1 MRKIWAILLVL
12 VLCSSAVTALLYQF
26 IPKDGGDAPE
36 FTDYDQVD
44 LDLLSVHFIDVGQGD
59 SALIMAPSGER
70 ILIDAGTLDS
80 EDVLLDYLAHY
91 NVTRLD
97 ALIISHPD
105 SDHLG
110 SADAVLRECDVDLVV
125 HPGFY
130 KDTPAYSEFL
140 QAVEAEGCPVLT
152 SSSLVEGQ
160 YLDLANNLTFQ
171 VLSAYQEAGDSN
183 SASIVLRV
191 TYGTQDFMFMGDAPS
206 GVEDWV
212 MRHYDIDS
220 EVLKVAHHGSY
231 SSTSQQ
237 FLAEVTP
244 QYAVISCGAGNDYGY
259 PHDEVLERLASVGAE
274 VFRTDVSGTIVFQS
288 DGSSISRLG

>member
-1 MRKIWAILLVL
+1 MRKIWVVLLVL
-12 VLCSSAVTALLYQF
+12 VLCSSAVTALFVQF
-26 IPKDGGDAPE
+26 MPEDGGDAP
-36 FTDYDQVD
+36 DLIDHAQVD
-44 LDLLSVHFIDVGQGD
+44 QDLLSVHFIDVGQGD
-59 SALIMAPSGER
+59 STLIMAPGGER

-80 EDVLLDYLAHY
+80 EDLLSDYLAYY
-91 NVTRLD
+91 NITRLD

-110 SADAVLRECDVDLVV
+110 SADAVLRECDVELVV
-125 HPGFY
+125 HPGYY

-140 QAVEAEGCPVLT
+140 QAVEAEGCPVLV
-152 SSSLVEGQ
+152 SASLVEGQ
-160 YLDLANNLTFQ
+160 FLDLANNLTVQ
-171 VLSAYQEAGDSN
+171 VLSAYLEAGDSN
-183 SASIVLRV
+183 SASIVLRM

-244 QYAVISCGAGNDYGY
+244 QYAVIFCAAGNDYGY

-274 VFRTDVSGTIVFQS
+274 VLRTDQSGTIVLQS
-288 DGSSISRLG
+288 DGSTLTRLI